1 MGDAVTEQVG
11 ATDHSGSTE
20 EALPSEPNRNSEWS
34 WIRAGLEHRQAPA
47 YKQDTSPWSPP
58 HQTHPF
64 PPACI
69 SYSMK
74 FANEI
79 QMQEHSAASRRG
91 AIEGALGGGAVALA
105 GSFWAH
111 KRFPAYHRLPISLK
125 ALGVIIVLAPCLSIQ
140 AERRGLQYERSQWQV
155 VFLSTHLLACLTHH

>member
-1 MGDAVTEQVG
+1 MTEQVG

-34 WIRAGLEHRQAPA
+34 WIRAGLEHRRPPA

-58 HQTHPF
+58 HQPHPYS
-64 PPACI
+64 PSPLPTSLH

-74 FANEI
+74 FANEK

-111 KRFPAYHRLPISLK
+111 KRFPAYHRLPLSLK

-140 AERRGLQYERSQWQV
+140 AERRGLQYERSQW
-155 VFLSTHLLACLTHH
+155 